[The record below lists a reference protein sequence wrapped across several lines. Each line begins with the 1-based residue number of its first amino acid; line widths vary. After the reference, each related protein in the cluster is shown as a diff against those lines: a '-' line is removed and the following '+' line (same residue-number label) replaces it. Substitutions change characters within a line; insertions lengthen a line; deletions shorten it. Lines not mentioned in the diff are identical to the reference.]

1 MPEERRTDESPP
13 NEEEDKVQP
22 EKNVQPEE
30 KVQPQERVKLE
41 EKVQPERP
49 MTQLVVTRDIDMN
62 PEPEVRVESN
72 LDQADPIEL
81 K

>member
-13 NEEEDKVQP
+13 NEEEDK
-22 EKNVQPEE
+22 VQPEE

-62 PEPEVRVESN
+62 PEPEVSVESN
-72 LDQADPIEL
+72 LD
-81 K
+81 